1 MTNCA
6 TIIRLINSLSASE
19 KRQFRLETQKQ
30 SGQKDYLTLYDII
43 EKSRPGETEVKKV
56 RTAFAKKEP
65 QSSIEATAKYLIK
78 VITDRLIQTK
88 AEKDSE
94 FNMYHSLLRVKIL
107 QERSL
112 PSAAYKEL
120 QRIRERAYLSQH
132 HLIQYITF
140 RMELNHLSDQRFPGI
155 TDDYLVEMQMKAK
168 ETLRIIHNIE
178 GHYSLYELLKYRL
191 IHLGKVVS
199 ETDKK
204 KLNDLLLSEISLVT
218 GKTKNSFESRKLH
231 LLFQSFY
238 FIDIADHRSALQTF
252 NELNRLFE
260 QHPDLHDHPPTD
272 YFSALDGILDSLR
285 TVRKYDQIPAYIDKL
300 RKINT
305 KTSPEYFRFLVQK
318 TIAIYELSVLTGMND
333 FAGAIAYIN
342 NMDPMVL
349 SAYHLVNSEKQAEL
363 YFYCSLAYFGNK
375 DYRKAHKYIHA
386 GIDDNR
392 PHTQQ
397 AIYKAVRLLNIIIY
411 YELRDADYLQYEIR
425 SYTRYFKQQS
435 GLTKCEKLVLKTIQ
449 LRPYANSTAKNTLLG
464 KKITQL
470 IGSSRNDKYE
480 GQLIRFMDFTEWA
493 LQKFQRKGE

>member
-19 KRQFRLETQKQ
+19 KRQFRLSTQKQ
-30 SGQKDYLTLYDII
+30 AGKKDYLTLYDII
-43 EKSRPGETEVKKV
+43 ENSRPGETEVKKV
-56 RTAFAKKEP
+56 KTAFAKKEP
-65 QSSIEATAKYLIK
+65 QSSIETTAKYLIK
-78 VITDRLIQTK
+78 IITDKLIQAKT
-88 AEKDSE
+88 EKDNE
-94 FNMYHSLLRVKIL
+94 FNLYQSLLRVKIL

-112 PSAAYKEL
+112 PLAAYKEL
-120 QRIRERAYLSQH
+120 KKTRERAVTSQH
-132 HLIQYITF
+132 HLIQYISF

-168 ETLRIIHNIE
+168 EILRIIHNIE

-199 ETDKK
+199 DEEKK

-218 GKTKNSFESRKLH
+218 GKVKNSFESRKLH

-238 FIDIADHRSALQTF
+238 FIDIADHRSALQSF

-272 YFSALDGILDSLR
+272 YFSALEGILDSLR
-285 TVRKYDQIPAYIDKL
+285 TVYKYDEIPVYIDKL

-305 KTSPEYFRFLVQK
+305 KTSPEYFRYLLQK
-318 TIAIYELSVLTGMND
+318 TIAIYELSVLTGIND

-342 NMDPMVL
+342 KMDPLVL

-363 YFYCSLAYFGNK
+363 YFYCSLAHFGNK
-375 DYRKAHKYIHA
+375 DYKKAHKYIHA

-411 YELRDADYLQYEIR
+411 YELKDTDYLQYEIR
-425 SYTRYFKQQS
+425 SYTRYFKQQRS
-435 GLTKCEKLVLKTIQ
+435 LTKCEKLVFKTIQ
-449 LRPYANSTAKNTLLG
+449 LRPYANSTARNKLLG
-464 KKITQL
+464 KKIADTIQS
-470 IGSSRNDKYE
+470 IKEDKYE
-480 GQLIRFMDFTEWA
+480 GQLIKFMDFTAWA
-493 LQKFQRKGE
+493 LQKFQRK